1 MYLLMKIIPSLSLLF
16 LFSCSASYEKLSKE
30 SFNPPTSLSKHLMEA
45 YKTKADFEAQEMHD
59 WNSAKLYAEKALG
72 AADGKDIL
80 PEKISYWV
88 IPADK
93 QSELNKAYNNLMTV
107 YKEALL
113 LDPFNL
119 AKAISSLDCWAEQ
132 QEENWQTWD
141 IDQCRNDFLSSM
153 HEIFGSLEKE
163 EGISTKQKINNEIS
177 KLDDSVSDDSV
188 SDDSVSD
195 DSVSIVTKNS
205 ENKILQI
212 IYFDFDKSKLSDV
225 SIEEIKN
232 FINTNKKTIK
242 KFIVVGHTDTMGTKK
257 YNKVLSLE
265 RAEVVQKVLT
275 ELGIEKNN
283 IHILGKGEDNL
294 RVQTADEVKHPANR
308 RAEISPLN

>member
-1 MYLLMKIIPSLSLLF
+1 MKIISSLSLLF

-141 IDQCRNDFLSSM
+141 IDQCRNDFLSAM

-188 SDDSVSD
+188 S
-195 DSVSIVTKNS
+195 IVTKNS

-212 IYFDFDKSKLSDV
+212 IYFDFDISKLSDV

-232 FINTNKKTIK
+232 FIKTNIKTIK

-265 RAEVVQKVLT
+265 RAEAVQKVLT

>member
-1 MYLLMKIIPSLSLLF
+1 MKIILSLSFLF

-93 QSELNKAYNNLMTV
+93 QSELNKAYNNLMIV
-107 YKEALL
+107 YQEALL
-113 LDPFNL
+113 LAPFNL

-141 IDQCRNDFLSSM
+141 IDQCRNDFLSAM

-177 KLDDSVSDDSV
+177 KL
-188 SDDSVSD
+188 DDSVSD

-265 RAEVVQKVLT
+265 RAEVEQKVLI

>member
-1 MYLLMKIIPSLSLLF
+1 MYSLMKIVLSLSLLF

-141 IDQCRNDFLSSM
+141 IDQCRNDFLSAM

-177 KLDDSVSDDSV
+177 KLDDSVSE
-188 SDDSVSD
+188 

-242 KFIVVGHTDTMGTKK
+242 KFIVIGHTDTMGTKK

-294 RVQTADEVKHPANR
+294 RVQTTDEVKHPANR

>member
-141 IDQCRNDFLSSM
+141 IDQCRNDFLSAM

-177 KLDDSVSDDSV
+177 KLDDSVIDDSI
-188 SDDSVSD
+188 
-195 DSVSIVTKNS
+195 SIVTKNS

-232 FINTNKKTIK
+232 FINANKKTIK

>member
-1 MYLLMKIIPSLSLLF
+1 MFLSMKIILSLSFLF

-141 IDQCRNDFLSSM
+141 IDQCRNDFLSAM

-177 KLDDSVSDDSV
+177 KLN
-188 SDDSVSD
+188 DSVSD

>member
-1 MYLLMKIIPSLSLLF
+1 MYLLIKIILSLSLLF

-30 SFNPPTSLSKHLMEA
+30 LFNPPTSLSKHLMEA

-93 QSELNKAYNNLMTV
+93 QSELKKAYNNLMIV

-141 IDQCRNDFLSSM
+141 IDQCRNDFLSAM

-177 KLDDSVSDDSV
+177 KL
-188 SDDSVSD
+188 DDSVSD

>member
-1 MYLLMKIIPSLSLLF
+1 MYLLMKIILPLSLLF

-141 IDQCRNDFLSSM
+141 IDQCRNDFLSAM

-163 EGISTKQKINNEIS
+163 EGISTKQKSNSEIT
-177 KLDDSVSDDSV
+177 KL
-188 SDDSVSD
+188 D

>member
-1 MYLLMKIIPSLSLLF
+1 MKIILSLSFLF

-30 SFNPPTSLSKHLMEA
+30 SFNPPTTLSKYLMEA

-72 AADGKDIL
+72 AADGKNIL

-93 QSELNKAYNNLMTV
+93 QSELNKAYNNLMIV

-141 IDQCRNDFLSSM
+141 IDQCRNDFLSAM

-177 KLDDSVSDDSV
+177 KLDDSVSE
-188 SDDSVSD
+188 

>member
-1 MYLLMKIIPSLSLLF
+1 MFLSMKIILSLSLLF

-141 IDQCRNDFLSSM
+141 IDQCRNDFLSAM

-177 KLDDSVSDDSV
+177 KLDDSVSE
-188 SDDSVSD
+188 

-242 KFIVVGHTDTMGTKK
+242 KFIVIGHTDTMGTKK

-294 RVQTADEVKHPANR
+294 RVQTTDEVKHPANR

>member
-1 MYLLMKIIPSLSLLF
+1 MKIMLSLSLLF

-141 IDQCRNDFLSSM
+141 IDQCRNDFLSAM

-163 EGISTKQKINNEIS
+163 GRISTKQKINNEIS
-177 KLDDSVSDDSV
+177 KLDDSV

-232 FINTNKKTIK
+232 FIKTNIKTIK

-265 RAEVVQKVLT
+265 RAEAVQKILIK
-275 ELGIEKNN
+275 LGIEKNN

>member
-1 MYLLMKIIPSLSLLF
+1 MFLSMKIILSLSLLF

-141 IDQCRNDFLSSM
+141 IDQCRNDFLSAM

-177 KLDDSVSDDSV
+177 KL
-188 SDDSVSD
+188 DDSVSD

-242 KFIVVGHTDTMGTKK
+242 KFIVIGHTDTMGTKK

>member
-1 MYLLMKIIPSLSLLF
+1 MKIILPLSLLF

-141 IDQCRNDFLSSM
+141 IDQCRNDFLSAM

-177 KLDDSVSDDSV
+177 KLDDSVI
-188 SDDSVSD
+188 D

-232 FINTNKKTIK
+232 FINANKKTIK

>member
-1 MYLLMKIIPSLSLLF
+1 MYLLIKIILSLSLLF

-45 YKTKADFEAQEMHD
+45 YKTKANFEAQEMHD

-141 IDQCRNDFLSSM
+141 IDQCRNDFLSAM

-177 KLDDSVSDDSV
+177 KL
-188 SDDSVSD
+188 DDSVSD

-242 KFIVVGHTDTMGTKK
+242 KFILIGHNDTMGTKK

-265 RAEVVQKVLT
+265 RAEVVQKFLT

>member
-1 MYLLMKIIPSLSLLF
+1 MKIILSLSLLF

-141 IDQCRNDFLSSM
+141 IDQCRNDFLSAM

-163 EGISTKQKINNEIS
+163 KEISTKQKINSEIS
-177 KLDDSVSDDSV
+177 KL
-188 SDDSVSD
+188 DDSVSD

>member
-1 MYLLMKIIPSLSLLF
+1 MKIILPLSLLF

-107 YKEALL
+107 YKEGLL

-141 IDQCRNDFLSSM
+141 IDQCRNDFLSAM

-177 KLDDSVSDDSV
+177 KLDDSVIDDSI
-188 SDDSVSD
+188 
-195 DSVSIVTKNS
+195 SIVTKNS

-232 FINTNKKTIK
+232 FINANKKTIK

>member
-1 MYLLMKIIPSLSLLF
+1 MKIILSLSLLF
-16 LFSCSASYEKLSKE
+16 LFSCSSSYKKLSKE

-141 IDQCRNDFLSSM
+141 IDQCRNDFLSAM

-177 KLDDSVSDDSV
+177 KL
-188 SDDSVSD
+188 DDSVSD

-265 RAEVVQKVLT
+265 RAEAVQKVLT

>member
-1 MYLLMKIIPSLSLLF
+1 MKIILPLSFLF

-141 IDQCRNDFLSSM
+141 IDQCRNDFLSAM

-177 KLDDSVSDDSV
+177 KL
-188 SDDSVSD
+188 DDSVSD

-242 KFIVVGHTDTMGTKK
+242 KFIVIGHTDTMGTKK

>member
-1 MYLLMKIIPSLSLLF
+1 MFLSMKIILSLSFLF

-30 SFNPPTSLSKHLMEA
+30 LFNPPTSLSKHLMEA

-141 IDQCRNDFLSSM
+141 IDQCRNDFLSAM

-188 SDDSVSD
+188 S
-195 DSVSIVTKNS
+195 IVTKNS

-225 SIEEIKN
+225 SVEEIKN

>member
-1 MYLLMKIIPSLSLLF
+1 MKIILPLSLLF

-30 SFNPPTSLSKHLMEA
+30 SFNPPTPLSKHLMEA

-141 IDQCRNDFLSSM
+141 IDQCRNDFLSAM

-177 KLDDSVSDDSV
+177 KLDDSVIDDSI
-188 SDDSVSD
+188 
-195 DSVSIVTKNS
+195 SIVTKNS

-232 FINTNKKTIK
+232 FINANKKTIK

>member
-1 MYLLMKIIPSLSLLF
+1 MKIILSLSFLF

-30 SFNPPTSLSKHLMEA
+30 SFNPPTSLSKYLMEA

-141 IDQCRNDFLSSM
+141 IDQCRNDFLSAM

-177 KLDDSVSDDSV
+177 KL
-188 SDDSVSD
+188 DDSVSD

>member
-1 MYLLMKIIPSLSLLF
+1 MFLSMKIILSLSLLF

-30 SFNPPTSLSKHLMEA
+30 LFNPPTSLSKHLMEA

-141 IDQCRNDFLSSM
+141 IDQCRNDFLSAM

-177 KLDDSVSDDSV
+177 KL
-188 SDDSVSD
+188 DDSVSD

>member
-1 MYLLMKIIPSLSLLF
+1 MKIILPLSLLF

-141 IDQCRNDFLSSM
+141 IDQCRNDFLSAM

-177 KLDDSVSDDSV
+177 KL
-188 SDDSVSD
+188 DDSVSD

-232 FINTNKKTIK
+232 FINANKKTIK

>member
-1 MYLLMKIIPSLSLLF
+1 MHISIKVILSLSLLF
-16 LFSCSASYEKLSKE
+16 LFSCSASYEKLSND
-30 SFNPPTSLSKHLMEA
+30 SFNPPSTLSKHLMEA
-45 YKTKADFEAQEMHD
+45 YKKKADFEAKEMHD
-59 WNSAKLYAEKALG
+59 WNSTKLYAEKALG
-72 AADGKDIL
+72 AANGKDVL
-80 PEKISYWV
+80 PEKINYWV

-93 QSELNKAYNNLMTV
+93 QHDLIKGYNNLMTV
-107 YKEALL
+107 YHEAVL

-141 IDQCRNDFLSSM
+141 IDQCRNDFLSAM
-153 HEIFGSLEKE
+153 HGIFGSLEKE
-163 EGISTKQKINNEIS
+163 EKISTKQKSNNEIT
-177 KLDDSVSDDSV
+177 KL
-188 SDDSVSD
+188 D

-242 KFIVVGHTDTMGTKK
+242 KFIVVGHTDTVGSKK

-265 RAEVVQKVLT
+265 RAEAVQKILIK
-275 ELGIEKNN
+275 LGIEKNN
-283 IHILGKGEDNL
+283 ISILGKGENNL
-294 RVQTADEVKHPANR
+294 RVQTADEIKHPANR
-308 RAEISPLN
+308 RAEISRLN

>member
-1 MYLLMKIIPSLSLLF
+1 MFLSMKIILSLSFLF

-107 YKEALL
+107 YKEALP

-141 IDQCRNDFLSSM
+141 IDQCRNDFLSAM

-163 EGISTKQKINNEIS
+163 EEISTKQKINNEIS
-177 KLDDSVSDDSV
+177 KL
-188 SDDSVSD
+188 DDSVSD

>member
-1 MYLLMKIIPSLSLLF
+1 MKIILSLSFLF

-141 IDQCRNDFLSSM
+141 IDQCRNDFLSAM

-177 KLDDSVSDDSV
+177 KL
-188 SDDSVSD
+188 DDSVSD

-242 KFIVVGHTDTMGTKK
+242 KFIVIGHTDTMGTKK

-283 IHILGKGEDNL
+283 IHILGEGENNL

>member
-1 MYLLMKIIPSLSLLF
+1 MYLLMKIILSLSLLF

-141 IDQCRNDFLSSM
+141 IDQCRNDFLSAM

-177 KLDDSVSDDSV
+177 KL
-188 SDDSVSD
+188 DDSVSD

-265 RAEVVQKVLT
+265 RAGVVQKVLI

>member
-1 MYLLMKIIPSLSLLF
+1 MFLSMKIILSLSFLF

-141 IDQCRNDFLSSM
+141 IDQCRNDFLSAM

-177 KLDDSVSDDSV
+177 KL
-188 SDDSVSD
+188 DDSVSD

-283 IHILGKGEDNL
+283 IHILGKGEGNL

>member
-1 MYLLMKIIPSLSLLF
+1 MKIILSLSFLF

-72 AADGKDIL
+72 AADGKNIL

-141 IDQCRNDFLSSM
+141 IDQCRNDFLSAM

-177 KLDDSVSDDSV
+177 KL
-188 SDDSVSD
+188 DDSVSD

-257 YNKVLSLE
+257 YNQELSLE
-265 RAEVVQKVLT
+265 RAEAVQKILIK
-275 ELGIEKNN
+275 LGIEKNN

>member
-1 MYLLMKIIPSLSLLF
+1 MK
-16 LFSCSASYEKLSKE
+16 KLSKE

-141 IDQCRNDFLSSM
+141 IDQCRNDFLSAM

-163 EGISTKQKINNEIS
+163 EGISTKQKS
-177 KLDDSVSDDSV
+177 
-188 SDDSVSD
+188 
-195 DSVSIVTKNS
+195 
-205 ENKILQI
+205 Q
-212 IYFDFDKSKLSDV
+212 
-225 SIEEIKN
+225 
-232 FINTNKKTIK
+232 
-242 KFIVVGHTDTMGTKK
+242 
-257 YNKVLSLE
+257 
-265 RAEVVQKVLT
+265 
-275 ELGIEKNN
+275 
-283 IHILGKGEDNL
+283 
-294 RVQTADEVKHPANR
+294 
-308 RAEISPLN
+308 

>member
-1 MYLLMKIIPSLSLLF
+1 MKIILPLSLLF

-141 IDQCRNDFLSSM
+141 IDQCRNDFLSAM

-177 KLDDSVSDDSV
+177 KLDDSVI
-188 SDDSVSD
+188 D

>member
-1 MYLLMKIIPSLSLLF
+1 MHISIKVILSLSLLF
-16 LFSCSASYEKLSKE
+16 LFSCSASYEKLSND
-30 SFNPPTSLSKHLMEA
+30 SFNPPSTLSKHLMEA
-45 YKTKADFEAQEMHD
+45 YKTKADFEAKEMHD
-59 WNSAKLYAEKALG
+59 WNSTKLYAEKALR
-72 AADGKDIL
+72 AADGKDVL
-80 PEKISYWV
+80 PEKINYWV

-93 QSELNKAYNNLMTV
+93 QHDLIKGYNNLMTV
-107 YKEALL
+107 YKEAIL

-141 IDQCRNDFLSSM
+141 INQCRNDFLSSM
-153 HEIFGSLEKE
+153 HEIFGNLEKE
-163 EGISTKQKINNEIS
+163 KEISTKQKNNNEIS
-177 KLDDSVSDDSV
+177 KLN
-188 SDDSVSD
+188 

>member
-1 MYLLMKIIPSLSLLF
+1 MYLLMKIILPLSLLF

-30 SFNPPTSLSKHLMEA
+30 LFNPPTSLSKHLMEA

-141 IDQCRNDFLSSM
+141 IDQCRNDFLSAM

-177 KLDDSVSDDSV
+177 KL
-188 SDDSVSD
+188 DDSVSD

-242 KFIVVGHTDTMGTKK
+242 KFIVIGHTDTMGT
-257 YNKVLSLE
+257 
-265 RAEVVQKVLT
+265 
-275 ELGIEKNN
+275 
-283 IHILGKGEDNL
+283 
-294 RVQTADEVKHPANR
+294 
-308 RAEISPLN
+308 

>member
-1 MYLLMKIIPSLSLLF
+1 MYLLMKIILSLSFLF

-141 IDQCRNDFLSSM
+141 IDQCRNDFLSAM

-177 KLDDSVSDDSV
+177 KLDDSVSE
-188 SDDSVSD
+188 

-265 RAEVVQKVLT
+265 RAEAVQKVLT

>member
-1 MYLLMKIIPSLSLLF
+1 MFLSMKIILSLSLLF

-141 IDQCRNDFLSSM
+141 IDQCRNDFLSAM

-177 KLDDSVSDDSV
+177 KLDDSVSE
-188 SDDSVSD
+188 

-242 KFIVVGHTDTMGTKK
+242 KFIVIGHTDTMGTKK

>member
-1 MYLLMKIIPSLSLLF
+1 MYLLIKIILSLSFLF

-141 IDQCRNDFLSSM
+141 IDQCRNDFLSAM

-177 KLDDSVSDDSV
+177 KLDDSVN
-188 SDDSVSD
+188 D

-257 YNKVLSLE
+257 YNKMLSLE

>member
-1 MYLLMKIIPSLSLLF
+1 MYLLMKIILSLSLLF

-30 SFNPPTSLSKHLMEA
+30 LFNPPTSLSKHLMEA

-88 IPADK
+88 IPAGK

-141 IDQCRNDFLSSM
+141 IDQCRNDFLSAM

-177 KLDDSVSDDSV
+177 KL
-188 SDDSVSD
+188 DDSVSD

-242 KFIVVGHTDTMGTKK
+242 KFIVIGHTDTMGTKK

>member
-1 MYLLMKIIPSLSLLF
+1 MKIIFSLSLLF

-72 AADGKDIL
+72 AADGKNIL

-141 IDQCRNDFLSSM
+141 IDQCRNDFLSAM

-177 KLDDSVSDDSV
+177 KL
-188 SDDSVSD
+188 DDSVSD

-265 RAEVVQKVLT
+265 RAEVVQKALT